1 MVIEAR
7 VALVGVALALLGG
20 CAAEPA
26 PGPPAPASPARGACD
41 AYSRTE
47 LFFGTNRAVGEPIS
61 DQEFTA
67 FVDAEVTPLFPDG
80 LTVLPGSG
88 QFRGA
93 DGRLVRERSQVLV
106 LIYPVSTDG
115 ESGSKIDRIRELY
128 KQKFA
133 QESVLRVDDQDPS
146 CVSF

>member
-1 MVIEAR
+1 M
-7 VALVGVALALLGG
+7 LLAA
-20 CAAEPA
+20 CAT
-26 PGPPAPASPARGACD
+26 PAPAGCEP
-41 AYSRTE
+41 YSRTE
-47 LFFGTNRAVGEPIS
+47 LFFGTSRPAAEPIS

-80 LTVLPGSG
+80 LTVLPGTG

-93 DGRLVRERSQVLV
+93 DGRLVREGSKVLV
-106 LIYPVSTDG
+106 LIYPRKTDPENG
-115 ESGSKIDRIRELY
+115 TKIDRLRELY